1 MSNIFNQS
9 FWLDQWDNDKK
20 NDTFNVHR
28 GFSTPEYWD
37 KASTTYD
44 ENQTEVKNRKLDKTI
59 DFFERAG
66 LLKTGMKI
74 LEIGCGTGMLAIEL
88 AKQGADVTAL
98 DFSQGM
104 LDKFKKSI
112 PARYE
117 DQIQVLKEDWH
128 KIDVKKRKWE
138 KYFDLVISFMSPG
151 VATPDN
157 FFKMISCS
165 KKGCAVRGWAAKKP
179 HPILA
184 ALWEKINGIPLE
196 DKPQSI
202 LYKINLLFSMGYFPE
217 ITFDTVKWGQDSS
230 VEEELDRQVTFFKK
244 VSKKPLDELEKT
256 IVSYLRKISV
266 DNKISRRHE
275 GLTATAVWD
284 LTKQY

>member
-1 MSNIFNQS
+1 MGNIFNQS

-20 NDTFNVHR
+20 NDTYNVHR

-37 KASTTYD
+37 KAAITYD
-44 ENQTEVKNRKLDKTI
+44 ENQTEIKNRRLGKTI
-59 DFFERAG
+59 DFFDRAG
-66 LLKTGMKI
+66 LLKNEMKI

-88 AKQGADVTAL
+88 AKKGAHVTAL

-112 PARYE
+112 PSQYE
-117 DQIQVLKEDWH
+117 DQIVILKEDWH
-128 KIDVKKRKWE
+128 NIDVKQMGWE
-138 KYFDLVISFMSPG
+138 KSFDLVISFMSPG

-165 KKGCAVRGWAAKKP
+165 NKGCAIRGWAAKKP

-184 ALWEKINGIPLE
+184 ALWEKIHGIPLE

-202 LYKINLLFSMGYFPE
+202 LFKINLLFSMGYFPE
-217 ITFDTVKWGQDSS
+217 ITFDTIEWGQDSS

-244 VSKKPLDELEKT
+244 VSEKSDDELKK
-256 IVSYLRKISV
+256 IISKYLHDISENDRV
-266 DNKISRRHE
+266 ARTHE

-284 LTKQY
+284 LNKKY